1 MIHITHSLSLINGTI
16 VATDVTLV
24 TQGPEPVCLK
34 KEEAQEG
41 VKSKIPQEYIEELV
55 TLKGTR
61 LHEIRLPLCM

>member
-41 VKSKIPQEYIEELV
+41 VKSKIPQEYIEELMKNESHI
-55 TLKGTR
+55 KGYQA
-61 LHEIRLPLCM
+61 P